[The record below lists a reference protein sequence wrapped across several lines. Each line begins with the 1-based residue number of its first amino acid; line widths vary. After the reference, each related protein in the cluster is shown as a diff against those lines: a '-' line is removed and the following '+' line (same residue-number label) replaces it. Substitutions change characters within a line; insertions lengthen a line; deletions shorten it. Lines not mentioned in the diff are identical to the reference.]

1 VLGESQN
8 SGTVNTA
15 RTVWRIL
22 SKSEKKWL
30 ILLLVLAL
38 LGAVLD
44 TLSITL
50 VIPAVSLLTDPNFKT
65 EHKSFQPIFNLFGDP
80 SPGSIVVIGMFLLV
94 VVYILKNTYLGA
106 VKYLQMRFQARVEVR
121 LSNGLFD
128 RYLHQPYSYHLTQNS
143 SGLIRN
149 LMDARAIT
157 DYAIAPVLLVF
168 TETLILLG
176 LAIVLL
182 VVQPV
187 GSIAVVSTMG
197 LAGYFFHRFTR
208 KFAGIWGQERQ
219 FHDGERLKEAQ
230 HGFGGIKDVKILGN
244 EQHFLERYE
253 THNNAKVSAD
263 QKFMFLQQLPILW
276 LEVLVIFGLATLVSI
291 LVARGQS
298 TTDLLPTLAVFAAA
312 AFRVMPSAQRT
323 LNSMQSLKYGH
334 SILETISNDLLLSTS
349 SSLKSPQQSSNS
361 ISQIELKNVSFG
373 YEGIQRETIKNV
385 SLTIG
390 NGQSVGFI
398 GASGAGKS
406 TLIDLVL
413 GLLEPTDGQILVNG
427 GNISN
432 DIRLWQRNIGYVPQ
446 SIFLTDDTLRSN
458 IAFGLT
464 KDKIDHH
471 AVMTALAAAQLSDF
485 VEELPDGLDT
495 MVGERGIR
503 LSGGQRQR
511 IGIARA
517 LYHNPSLLVLDEATS
532 SLDLETESGVM
543 EAVEE
548 LHGQKTIIIVA
559 HRLSTVSK
567 CDNLALIENGE
578 LVAFGSV
585 GEVMRIYRPQVEAP
599 E

>member
-1 VLGESQN
+1 M
-8 SGTVNTA
+8 
-15 RTVWRIL
+15 WRIL
-22 SKSEKKWL
+22 AKGEKKWF
-30 ILLLVLAL
+30 IFLLAMAL

-50 VIPAVSLLTDPNFKT
+50 VIPVVSLLTDPKFKT
-65 EHKSFQPIFNLFGDP
+65 ENESLQPIFDFFGDP

-94 VVYILKNTYLGA
+94 GVYIVKNIYLGT

-143 SGLIRN
+143 SQLIRN

-176 LAIVLL
+176 LATVLL
-182 VVQPV
+182 VIQPV

-197 LAGYFFHRFTR
+197 LAGYFFHRVTR
-208 KFAGIWGQERQ
+208 KYAGIWGKERQ

-244 EQHFLERYE
+244 EWHFQERYQ
-253 THNNAKVSAD
+253 THNNSKVSAD

-276 LEVLVIFGLATLVSI
+276 LEVLVIFGLASLVSI
-291 LVARGQS
+291 LIARGQS

-323 LNSMQSLKYGH
+323 LNSLQSLKYGH
-334 SILETISNDLLLSTS
+334 SILETISNDLLLPTCS
-349 SSLKSPQQSSNS
+349 SMNNAEYPVKS
-361 ISQIELKNVSFG
+361 ISQIELKNISFG
-373 YEGIQRETIKNV
+373 YEGIQSETIRNV
-385 SLTIG
+385 SMTIEK
-390 NGQSVGFI
+390 GQSVGFI

-406 TLIDLVL
+406 TSIDLFL
-413 GLLEPTDGQILVNG
+413 GLLEPTEGQILANG
-427 GNISN
+427 VNISN
-432 DIRLWQRNIGYVPQ
+432 DIRLWQRSIGYVPQ

-464 KDKIDHH
+464 KEMISDV
-471 AVMTALAAAQLSDF
+471 AVENALVAAQLSDF
-485 VEELPDGLDT
+485 IKTLPAGLDT

-517 LYHNPSLLVLDEATS
+517 LYRNPSLLVLDEATS

-543 EAVEE
+543 DAVEK
-548 LHGQKTIIIVA
+548 LHGEKTIIIVA

-567 CDNLALIENGE
+567 CDNLALIEDGQ
-578 LVAFGSV
+578 LVAFGPV
-585 GEVMRIYRPQVEAP
+585 VDVMKVYRPQ
-599 E
+599 

>member
-1 VLGESQN
+1 MPSESQK
-8 SGTVNTA
+8 SSTVATA

-22 SKSEKKWL
+22 DKNEKKWFVF
-30 ILLLVLAL
+30 LLVGAL

-50 VIPAVSLLTDPNFKT
+50 VLPAVSLLTDPNFKT
-65 EHKSFQPIFNLFGDP
+65 EHKSLQPIFNLFGDP

-94 VVYILKNTYLGA
+94 GVYIVKNIYLGTA
-106 VKYLQMRFQARVEVR
+106 KYLQMRFQARVEVR
-121 LSNGLFD
+121 LSNGLFEK
-128 RYLHQPYSYHLTQNS
+128 YLHQPYSYHLTQNS

-176 LAIVLL
+176 LATVLL
-182 VVQPV
+182 VIQPV

-197 LAGYFFHRFTR
+197 LSGYFFHRVTR
-208 KFAGIWGQERQ
+208 KYAGIWGKERQ

-230 HGFGGIKDVKILGN
+230 HGFGGIKDVKILGH

-253 THNNAKVSAD
+253 AHNDAKVSAD

-276 LEVLVIFGLATLVSI
+276 LEVLVIFGLASLVSI
-291 LVARGQS
+291 LIARGQS
-298 TTDLLPTLAVFAAA
+298 TSDLLPTLAIFAAA

-323 LNSMQSLKYGH
+323 LNSLQSLKYGH
-334 SILETISNDLLLSTS
+334 SILETISNDLSLSTS
-349 SSLKSPQQSSNS
+349 SSLITTHETANN
-361 ISQIELKNVSFG
+361 ISQIELRNVSFG
-373 YEGIQRETIKNV
+373 YEGIQVETIKNI

-390 NGQSVGFI
+390 KGQSVGFV

-427 GNISN
+427 GNISE

-464 KDKIDHH
+464 KEMIKDE
-471 AVMTALAAAQLSDF
+471 AVEKALAAAQLSDF
-485 VEELPDGLDT
+485 VKTLPAGLET

-578 LVAFGSV
+578 LVAFGPV
-585 GEVMRIYRPQVEAP
+585 EAVMKIYRPEKLEQ
-599 E
+599 

>member
-1 VLGESQN
+1 
-8 SGTVNTA
+8 
-15 RTVWRIL
+15 
-22 SKSEKKWL
+22 
-30 ILLLVLAL
+30 
-38 LGAVLD
+38 
-44 TLSITL
+44 
-50 VIPAVSLLTDPNFKT
+50 
-65 EHKSFQPIFNLFGDP
+65 
-80 SPGSIVVIGMFLLV
+80 
-94 VVYILKNTYLGA
+94 

-253 THNNAKVSAD
+253 IHNNAKVSAD

-334 SILETISNDLLLSTS
+334 SILETISNDLLLSPS
-349 SSLKSPQQSSNS
+349 SFLQSTQQLSNS

-464 KDKIDHH
+464 KELIDHD
-471 AVMTALAAAQLSDF
+471 AVMTALAAAQLGEF

-578 LVAFGSV
+578 LVAFGPVASV
-585 GEVMRIYRPQVEAP
+585 MNIYRPENL
-599 E
+599 EEE